1 MTFENT
7 YETLPVLLTGAASIL
22 TLTDTPINNGI
33 INFDFRVIF
42 RQPGNTRPPTTRL
55 QTEFKL
61 QARMNR
67 VDLKL
72 KEMLQ
77 SISQY
82 LIPDSHG
89 FLPQVIISAEC
100 QEERAV
106 WESKVIF
113 CECDPSDIPALSS
126 IGRWWTIRPQKV
138 RTFTHGEEELA
149 TFIPQTDTEE
159 ILNIRVLSKVY
170 FRFQTPHEVLL
181 ETFEFVPLSSG
192 RILTIDCSY
201 DTIQALVSDLA
212 FDDAIVAY
220 DIYIEGHEQYAQRFI
235 VRTNSMVKEFRFRNS
250 LGTYDYIYAVGSQSQ
265 ELETDVST
273 FINSGHE
280 AELSNT
286 SKMYF
291 KSDSGYL
298 DTAGQIR
305 HWNNFLES
313 HERYVLIKDG
323 ETATGDDS
331 WRKIVVDEAES
342 KTKGHELN
350 NITFKWHYAEN
361 LNVRIA
367 DRELMPPYTLNRI
380 HDDAPKF

>member
-82 LIPDSHG
+82 LIPDSYG

-138 RTFTHGEEELA
+138 
-149 TFIPQTDTEE
+149 
-159 ILNIRVLSKVY
+159 
-170 FRFQTPHEVLL
+170 
-181 ETFEFVPLSSG
+181 
-192 RILTIDCSY
+192 
-201 DTIQALVSDLA
+201 
-212 FDDAIVAY
+212 
-220 DIYIEGHEQYAQRFI
+220 DIH
-235 VRTNSMVKEFRFRNS
+235 T
-250 LGTYDYIYAVGSQSQ
+250 
-265 ELETDVST
+265 
-273 FINSGHE
+273 
-280 AELSNT
+280 
-286 SKMYF
+286 
-291 KSDSGYL
+291 
-298 DTAGQIR
+298 
-305 HWNNFLES
+305 W
-313 HERYVLIKDG
+313 
-323 ETATGDDS
+323 
-331 WRKIVVDEAES
+331 
-342 KTKGHELN
+342 
-350 NITFKWHYAEN
+350 
-361 LNVRIA
+361 
-367 DRELMPPYTLNRI
+367 
-380 HDDAPKF
+380 

>member
-82 LIPDSHG
+82 LIPDSYG

-149 TFIPQTDTEE
+149 TFIPPTDTEE
-159 ILNIRVLSKVY
+159 ILNIRVLAKVY

-181 ETFEFVPLSSG
+181 ETFEFVTLSSG

-331 WRKIVVDEAES
+331 WRKIVVDRKS
-342 KTKGHELN
+342 
-350 NITFKWHYAEN
+350 
-361 LNVRIA
+361 VV
-367 DRELMPPYTLNRI
+367 
-380 HDDAPKF
+380 